1 MNRKLLIAS
10 LFATLMLLVGTVLS
24 VSAYSNSTNEN
35 IFIQEKEEV
44 SDDYNNFTIFFL
56 VGLLNG
62 YEDHGS
68 YYIINFK
75 IAFAIFITN
84 RPPFFGPTIIYNFT
98 ENLDK
103 DKFKGTLTQSYIIGR
118 IIQPGPY

>member
-1 MNRKLLIAS
+1 MKTKLIGIIICL
-10 LFATLMLLVGTVLS
+10 LLVGTVLP

-35 IFIQEKEEV
+35 ISIHEKEAV

-56 VGLLNG
+56 IGLIDG

-68 YYIINFK
+68 FYIINFT

-84 RPPFFGPTIIYNFT
+84 RSPFFGAAIIYNFADI
-98 ENLDK
+98 LHK

-118 IIQPGPY
+118 IIQLGPY